1 MKQIYLHGLGQNPD
15 SWSKVIEQ
23 LEAAEHSMCPDLSEL
38 VQVRTR
44 RIKIF
49 MLLFRRCVMK

>member
-23 LEAAEHSMCPDLSEL
+23 LETAEQSMCPDLSEL
-38 VQVRTR
+38 VQGQDATIVP
-44 RIKIF
+44 
-49 MLLFRRCVMK
+49 L